1 MNRITNVKSAVR
13 RKRDY
18 ASPLRDGRAEDT
30 RRRILEGLVRIMGR
44 GVAGLSVPAVAK
56 EAGVSVPTVYRHFAT
71 KAELVAALGP
81 YLGARTRLMEVPGSA
96 ESLSAIVHELFRRN
110 QGLDAEVRAAMA
122 SELGNQVR
130 REAMPRR
137 LALIRKTLER
147 YAHGLSA
154 TDLDRFTRVA
164 LILMSSPAVR
174 AFKDYLGLEGTK
186 AADDVA
192 WALETIAA
200 QRKRK

>member
-1 MNRITNVKSAVR
+1 MKRITNVKAPRPR
-13 RKRDY
+13 RY
-18 ASPLRDGRAEDT
+18 LSPLRDERADDT
-30 RRRILEGLVRIMGR
+30 RRRILDGLVRTMGR
-44 GVAGLSVPAVAK
+44 GVAQLSIPAVAR

-71 KAELVAALGP
+71 KADLIAALGP
-81 YLGARTRLMEVPGSA
+81 YLGAKTRLMEVPEGA
-96 ESLSAIVHELFRRN
+96 ESLSAIVYALFRRN
-110 QGLDAEVRAAMA
+110 EGLDAEVRAAMA

-137 LALIRKTLER
+137 LGLIRKTLER
-147 YAHGLSA
+147 YAKGLSP
-154 TDLDRFTRVA
+154 TELDRFTRVA
-164 LILMSSPAVR
+164 LILMSSPTVR

-200 QRKRK
+200 QHRRK